1 MLAIKQ
7 ILAIALKETRLWL
20 QIPGNWLTILFVPF
34 TFIAILGGV
43 FGGSTPVFTIYAANE
58 DRGTLGKDV
67 IKLLEDSPSLEVESL
82 ESQAEAD
89 RRVGQGDRM
98 AAVVIPADFSAAA
111 KTEAGSTI
119 WLIIDPARQ
128 NNAGL
133 VSGLVKAALSRM
145 LVDASIEREM
155 SKMISDIKTD
165 DLGGTSSFDFDT
177 FIRAGVKAVVA
188 KQVNAAIDKPLIDL
202 KKEWV
207 SDSINPIEATRLGG
221 LVPGYTL
228 MFLFFLLSHIAVAV
242 VDERSQGS
250 LRRLLVT
257 PATKTIILTGKML
270 PFIFI
275 AIGQML
281 FVLLVSSW
289 AFKMPLGS
297 SLPAL
302 IVIIVATAL
311 SAATLGILVAAI
323 VKDENQAGGLTI
335 LVVLVLAV
343 ISGCINE
350 SIQLLGVNMLTPH
363 YWARVGLTNVLQ
375 RGMGLEG
382 VWQPA
387 LVLLVMSIVFVVVGV
402 RRFKFE

>member
-7 ILAIALKETRLWL
+7 ILAIAYKETRLWL
-20 QIPGNWLTILFVPF
+20 QVPGNWLTILLVPF

-67 IKLLEDSPSLEVESL
+67 IKLLEDSPSLEVEIL
-82 ESQAEAD
+82 DSQAEAD
-89 RRVGQGDRM
+89 RRVGQGERM
-98 AAVVIPADFSAAA
+98 AAVVVPADFSAAA

-128 NNAGL
+128 KDAGL
-133 VSGLVKAALSRM
+133 VSGLVKAALSKM

-155 SKMISDIKTD
+155 TNMISDINTG

-188 KQVNAAIDKPLIDL
+188 KQVNQAIDNPLIDL

-207 SDSINPIEATRLGG
+207 SDSANPIEATRLGG

-228 MFLFFLLSHIAVAV
+228 MFLFFLLSHIATAV
-242 VDERSQGS
+242 VNERSQGS

-257 PATKTIILTGKML
+257 PASKTVILAGKML

-323 VKDENQAGGLTI
+323 VENENQAGGLTI

-343 ISGCINE
+343 ISGCISE
-350 SIQLLGVNMLTPH
+350 SIQLVGLNLLTPH
-363 YWARVGLTNVLQ
+363 YWARQGMLNVLQ

-387 LVLLVMSIVFVVVGV
+387 LVLLGMSILFFVIGA

>member
-7 ILAIALKETRLWL
+7 ILAIAYKETRLWL
-20 QIPGNWLTILFVPF
+20 QVPGNWLTILLVPF

-58 DRGTLGKDV
+58 DQGDLGKDV
-67 IKLLEDSPSLEVESL
+67 IRSLEDSPSLEVEIL
-82 ESQAEAD
+82 ASQAEAD

-98 AAVVIPADFSAAA
+98 AAVVVPADFSAAA

-119 WLIIDPARQ
+119 WLTIDPARQ
-128 NNAGL
+128 SNAGL
-133 VSGLVKAALSRM
+133 VNGLVKAALSKM

-155 SKMISDIKTD
+155 TNMIADINTG
-165 DLGGTSSFDFDT
+165 DLGETSRFDFDT

-188 KQVNAAIDKPLIDL
+188 KQVNQAIDNPLIDL

-207 SDSINPIEATRLGG
+207 SDSANPIEATRLGG

-257 PATKTIILTGKML
+257 PATKTVILAGKML

-289 AFKMPLGS
+289 AFQMPLGN

-302 IVIIVATAL
+302 IVIIVATAF

-323 VKDENQAGGLTI
+323 VENENQAGGLTI

-343 ISGCINE
+343 ISGCISE
-350 SIQLLGVNMLTPH
+350 SIQLVGLNMLTPH
-363 YWARVGLTNVLQ
+363 YWARQGMLNVLQ

-382 VWQPA
+382 VWLPA
-387 LVLLVMSIVFVVVGV
+387 GVLLGMSVLFFVIGA

>member
-7 ILAIALKETRLWL
+7 ILAIAYKETRLWL
-20 QIPGNWLTILFVPF
+20 QVPGNWLTILLVPF

-58 DRGTLGKDV
+58 DQGDLGKDV
-67 IKLLEDSPSLEVESL
+67 LRLLEDSPSLEVEIL
-82 ESQAEAD
+82 ASQAEAD

-98 AAVVIPADFSAAA
+98 AAVVVPADFSAA
-111 KTEAGSTI
+111 KTEAGSVI

-128 NNAGL
+128 SNAGL

-155 SKMISDIKTD
+155 SKMISDINTG
-165 DLGGTSSFDFDT
+165 DLGETSSFDFDT

-188 KQVNAAIDKPLIDL
+188 KQVNEAIDNPLIDL

-207 SDSINPIEATRLGG
+207 SDSANPIEATRLGG

-257 PATKTIILTGKML
+257 PATKTVILAGKML

-289 AFKMPLGS
+289 AFQMPLGN

-302 IVIIVATAL
+302 IVIIVATAF

-323 VKDENQAGGLTI
+323 VENENQAGGLTI

-343 ISGCINE
+343 ISGCISE
-350 SIQLLGVNMLTPH
+350 SIQLVGLNMLTPH
-363 YWARVGLTNVLQ
+363 YWARQGMLNVLQ

-382 VWQPA
+382 VWLPA
-387 LVLLVMSIVFVVVGV
+387 GVLLGMSVLFFVIGA

>member
-1 MLAIKQ
+1 
-7 ILAIALKETRLWL
+7 
-20 QIPGNWLTILFVPF
+20 
-34 TFIAILGGV
+34 
-43 FGGSTPVFTIYAANE
+43 
-58 DRGTLGKDV
+58 
-67 IKLLEDSPSLEVESL
+67 
-82 ESQAEAD
+82 
-89 RRVGQGDRM
+89 
-98 AAVVIPADFSAAA
+98 
-111 KTEAGSTI
+111 
-119 WLIIDPARQ
+119 
-128 NNAGL
+128 
-133 VSGLVKAALSRM
+133 
-145 LVDASIEREM
+145 
-155 SKMISDIKTD
+155 MISGINTG

-188 KQVNAAIDKPLIDL
+188 KQVNQAIDNPLIDL
-202 KKEWV
+202 DREAV
-207 SDSINPIEATRLGG
+207 SVSANPIEATRLAG

-257 PATKTIILTGKML
+257 PATKTVILAGKML

-289 AFKMPLGS
+289 AFQMPLGN

-323 VKDENQAGGLTI
+323 VENENQAGGLTI

-343 ISGCINE
+343 ISGCISE
-350 SIQLLGVNMLTPH
+350 SIQLVGLNMLTPQ
-363 YWARVGLTNVLQ
+363 YWARQGLLNVLQ

-387 LVLLVMSIVFVVVGV
+387 LVLLGMSILFFVIGA

>member
-58 DRGTLGKDV
+58 DRGDLGKDV
-67 IKLLEDSPSLEVESL
+67 IRLLEDSPSLEL
-82 ESQAEAD
+82 EILDSQAEAD
-89 RRVGQGDRM
+89 RRVGQGERM
-98 AAVVIPADFSAAA
+98 AAVVIPTDFSEAA

-119 WLIIDPARQ
+119 WIIIDPARQ
-128 NNAGL
+128 NDAGL

-188 KQVNAAIDKPLIDL
+188 KQVNAAIDKPLIEL
-202 KKEWV
+202 KKEFV
-207 SDSINPIEATRLGG
+207 SDSLNPIEATRLGG

-257 PATKTIILTGKML
+257 PATKTVILTGKML

-289 AFKMPLGS
+289 AFKMPLGN

-302 IVIIVATAL
+302 IVIVVATAF

-323 VKDENQAGGLTI
+323 VKNESQAGGLTI

-350 SIQLLGVNMLTPH
+350 SIQLMGVNMLTPH
-363 YWARVGLTNVLQ
+363 YWARLGMTNVLQ

-382 VWQPA
+382 VWLPA
-387 LVLLVMSIVFVVVGV
+387 AVLLGMSILFFAIGT

>member
-7 ILAIALKETRLWL
+7 ILAIAIKETRLWL
-20 QIPGNWLTILFVPF
+20 QVPGNWLTILFVPF

-58 DRGTLGKDV
+58 DQGTLGQDV
-67 IKLLEDSPSLEVESL
+67 IRLLEDSPNLELEVL
-82 ESQAEAD
+82 DSQAEAD
-89 RRVGQGDRM
+89 RRVGQGERM
-98 AAVVIPADFSAAA
+98 AAVVIPADFSEAA

-155 SKMISDIKTD
+155 STMISDIKTD

-188 KQVNAAIDKPLIDL
+188 KQVNQAIDNPLIDL

-207 SDSINPIEATRLGG
+207 SDTANPVEATRLGG

-257 PATKTIILTGKML
+257 PATKTVILTGKML

-289 AFKMPLGS
+289 AFKMPLGN

-323 VKDENQAGGLTI
+323 VKNESQAGGLTL

-343 ISGCINE
+343 ISGCVNE
-350 SIQLLGVNMLTPH
+350 SIQLMGVNLLTPH
-363 YWARVGLTNVLQ
+363 YWARLGLSNVLQ

-382 VWQPA
+382 VWQPV
-387 LVLLVMSIVFVVVGV
+387 LVLLVMSIVFFVIGV

>member
-7 ILAIALKETRLWL
+7 ILAIAVKETRLWL
-20 QIPGNWLTILFVPF
+20 QVPGNWLTILLVPF
-34 TFIAILGGV
+34 TFIAILGGT

-58 DRGTLGKDV
+58 DQGTLGKDV
-67 IKLLEDSPSLEVESL
+67 IRLLEDSPSLELEIL
-82 ESQAEAD
+82 ESRAEVD
-89 RRVGQGDRM
+89 RRVGQGERM

-128 NNAGL
+128 SNAGL

-145 LVDASIEREM
+145 LVDVSIEREM
-155 SKMISDIKTD
+155 SNMIADIKTD
-165 DLGGTSSFDFDT
+165 DLGETKQFDFDT

-188 KQVNAAIDKPLIDL
+188 KQVNEAIDNPLIDL
-202 KKEWV
+202 EKEWV
-207 SDSINPIEATRLGG
+207 SDSANPIEATRLGG

-257 PATKTIILTGKML
+257 PASRTVILLGKML

-289 AFKMPLGS
+289 AFSMPLGN

-302 IVIIVATAL
+302 IVIIVATAF
-311 SAATLGILVAAI
+311 SAATLGILVSAI
-323 VKDENQAGGLTI
+323 VKNENQAGGLTI

-343 ISGCINE
+343 VSGCINE
-350 SIQLLGVNMLTPH
+350 SIQLIGPNLLTPH
-363 YWARVGLTNVLQ
+363 YWARIGMTNVLQ

-387 LVLLVMSIVFVVVGV
+387 LILLGMSIVFFVVGV

>member
-58 DRGTLGKDV
+58 DQGTLGKDV
-67 IKLLEDSPSLEVESL
+67 IRLLEDSPSLEVEIL
-82 ESQAEAD
+82 DSQAEAD
-89 RRVGQGDRM
+89 RRVGEGERM
-98 AAVVIPADFSAAA
+98 ASVVIPADFSTAA

-128 NNAGL
+128 DNAGL
-133 VSGLVKAALSRM
+133 VNGLVKAALSRM

-188 KQVNAAIDKPLIDL
+188 KQVNAAIDNPLIDL

-207 SDSINPIEATRLGG
+207 SDSVNPIEATRLGG

-257 PATKTIILTGKML
+257 PATKTVILTGKML

-289 AFKMPLGS
+289 AFNMPLGK

-350 SIQLLGVNMLTPH
+350 SIQPLGVNLLTPH
-363 YWARVGLTNVLQ
+363 YWARLGLTNVLQ

-387 LVLLVMSIVFVVVGV
+387 LILLIMSIVFFVVGV

>member
-7 ILAIALKETRLWL
+7 ILAIAYKETRLWL
-20 QIPGNWLTILFVPF
+20 QVPGNWLTILLVPF

-58 DRGTLGKDV
+58 DQGALGKDV
-67 IKLLEDSPSLEVESL
+67 IKLLEDSPSLEL
-82 ESQAEAD
+82 EILDGQAEAD
-89 RRVGQGDRM
+89 RRVGQGERM
-98 AAVVIPADFSAAA
+98 AAVIIPADFSEAA
-111 KTEAGSTI
+111 KTETGSTI

-188 KQVNAAIDKPLIDL
+188 KQVNQAIDNPLIDL
-202 KKEWV
+202 RKEWV
-207 SDSINPIEATRLGG
+207 TDSASPIEATRLGG

-257 PATKTIILTGKML
+257 PATKAVILTGKMV

-289 AFKMPLGS
+289 AFKMPLGN

-302 IVIIVATAL
+302 IVIIVATAF

-323 VKDENQAGGLTI
+323 VKNENQAGGLTI

-343 ISGCINE
+343 VSGCINE
-350 SIQLLGVNMLTPH
+350 SIQLVGINMLTPH
-363 YWARVGLTNVLQ
+363 YWARQGMLNVLQ

-382 VWQPA
+382 VWLPA
-387 LVLLVMSIVFVVVGV
+387 GVLLAMSILFFVIAA

>member
-7 ILAIALKETRLWL
+7 ILAIAIKETRLWL

-58 DRGTLGKDV
+58 DQGTLGKDV
-67 IKLLEDSPSLEVESL
+67 IKLLEDSPSLEVEIL

-89 RRVGQGDRM
+89 RRVGQGERM

-188 KQVNAAIDKPLIDL
+188 KQVNAAIDNPLIDL

-207 SDSINPIEATRLGG
+207 SDSVNPIEATRLGG

-257 PATKTIILTGKML
+257 PATKTVILTGKML

-387 LVLLVMSIVFVVVGV
+387 LVLLVMSIVFFVVGV